1 MAAGVTPM
9 KLWDFTFGTG
19 LGIVPKIALTAFAGG
34 AVMKGLTQGGS
45 LTSWL
50 MLAGAAA
57 LWIGSA
63 LIARAWLKRRE
74 AEGES
79 R

>member
-1 MAAGVTPM
+1 
-9 KLWDFTFGTG
+9 
-19 LGIVPKIALTAFAGG
+19 
-34 AVMKGLTQGGS
+34 
-45 LTSWL
+45 

-74 AEGES
+74 AAAEES
-79 R
+79 